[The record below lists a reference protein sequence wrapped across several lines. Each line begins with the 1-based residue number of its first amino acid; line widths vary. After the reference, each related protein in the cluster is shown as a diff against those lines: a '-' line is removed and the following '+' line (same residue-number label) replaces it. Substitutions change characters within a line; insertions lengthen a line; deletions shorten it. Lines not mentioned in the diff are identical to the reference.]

1 MEEGLV
7 RLSWKKPTRT
17 QSCQTEKKKSRA
29 GQLIQSV
36 LSLLVRTP
44 SIKLFPGILKIFKSK
59 NQKNLDYMS
68 KRTLIKISERFKLSD
83 IAKRNAQYRHN
94 IDKF

>member
-7 RLSWKKPTRT
+7 RLFWKKPTRT
-17 QSCQTEKKKSRA
+17 QSCQTEKKEQSLTA
-29 GQLIQSV
+29 LSSV
-36 LSLLVRTP
+36 LSLLLRTP

-59 NQKNLDYMS
+59 NQKNLDYIS

-83 IAKRNAQYRHN
+83 IAKRNAQ
-94 IDKF
+94 